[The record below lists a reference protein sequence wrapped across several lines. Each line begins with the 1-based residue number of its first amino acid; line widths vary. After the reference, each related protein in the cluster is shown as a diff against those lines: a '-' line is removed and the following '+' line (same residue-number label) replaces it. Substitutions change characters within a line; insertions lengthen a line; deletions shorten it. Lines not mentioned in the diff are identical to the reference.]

1 MTLTNSISSRIGKM
15 KAELTLVALMVFFGV
30 AA

>member
-1 MTLTNSISSRIGKM
+1 MTHENTLKSRLGKM

>member
-1 MTLTNSISSRIGKM
+1 MTAGNSIKSKIGKM

>member
-1 MTLTNSISSRIGKM
+1 MTYENTLKSKLGKM